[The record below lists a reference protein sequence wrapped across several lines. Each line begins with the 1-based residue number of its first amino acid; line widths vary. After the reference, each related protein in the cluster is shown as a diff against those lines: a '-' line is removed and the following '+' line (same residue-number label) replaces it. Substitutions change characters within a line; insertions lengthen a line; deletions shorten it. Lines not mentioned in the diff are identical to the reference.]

1 MVDFGIKTKLGGGV
15 VVMSG
20 GVVMMGG
27 GWDLWIVLGSCGLCL
42 VLLGCVAWV
51 CGCDGWWRILGLKM

>member
-27 GWDLWIVLGSCGLCL
+27 GWDLWIVLGYCGLCL

-51 CGCDGWWRILGLKM
+51 CGCDGW